1 MKSGSRDMTVGSP
14 LRLLTAF
21 TLPALAGNL
30 LNQVYSITD
39 SIIVGRYLGQT
50 SLAAIGVTMPIVLLT
65 AAMVIGLNVGV
76 GILLSQA
83 FGRKDI
89 GQMRHTFANSLY
101 LALII
106 AVFTTGVGLPLTL
119 PILKLMGTPSA
130 PMAEAASYMHINFAT
145 TIFPLLYYLFNN
157 AFRGMGDS
165 MMALWCLI
173 VSVVI
178 NVFLDILFVA
188 VFGWGVPGTAWATA
202 IAQALSVVFSAV
214 MLYRRFPEMRL
225 RRADFRPDRPLLGE
239 ITKLAVPIA
248 VQTGFNNLGN
258 VVVQSCIN
266 GFGEAVMAAYTAAS
280 RLGTLSLMPAET
292 LGSSMSVFAGQNFGA
307 GRLGRIKKGVKAS
320 WQLNVIISVIL
331 GGVLLVFG
339 KSFIGLFLKDPS
351 REVTTAAYRF
361 LLFAAV
367 PGILNGIMCI
377 YQQTLRGVG
386 KATQAVIGGFMQLG
400 AKVLVA
406 LLGAR
411 VILQLDVV
419 WLAWPVSFVAGTVFP
434 FLVYRRMIRGVPED
448 EPEQNEN
455 TEAKA

>member
-1 MKSGSRDMTVGSP
+1 MKSRARNMTEGNP
-14 LRLLTAF
+14 LKLLTAF

-50 SLAAIGVTMPIVLLT
+50 SLAAIGVTMPVVLLT

-89 GQMRHTFANSLY
+89 DAMRHTFANSFY

-106 AVFTTGVGLPLTL
+106 AIFTTGAGLPLTV
-119 PILKLMGTPSA
+119 PILKLMGTPEG
-130 PMAEAASYMHINFAT
+130 PLKEAAQYMHINFAT
-145 TIFPLLYYLFNN
+145 TIFPLLYFLFNN

-165 MMALWCLI
+165 LTALWCLI
-173 VSVVI
+173 VSVVV

-188 VFGWGVPGTAWATA
+188 GFGWGVPGSAWATA
-202 IAQALSVVFSAV
+202 IAQCLSVIFSVV
-214 MLYRRFPEMRL
+214 MMYRKFPEMHL
-225 RRADFRPDRPLLGE
+225 KKEDFRLDKPLLGK

-258 VVVQSCIN
+258 IVVQSCIN
-266 GFGEAVMAAYTAAS
+266 GFGEAIMAAYTAAS

-292 LGSSMSVFAGQNFGA
+292 VGSSLSVYAGQNFGA
-307 GRLGRIKKGVKAS
+307 GKRDRIRRGVRAS
-320 WQLNVIISVIL
+320 WLMNVVISVVL
-331 GGVLLVFG
+331 GAALIFCGRLC
-339 KSFIGLFLKDPS
+339 IRLFLTEPS
-351 REVTTAAYRF
+351 EEVTTAAYRY

-367 PGILNGIMCI
+367 PGLLNGIMCI

-386 KATQAVIGGFMQLG
+386 KATQAVVGGFMQLG

-406 LLGAR
+406 LLGAH
-411 VILQLDVV
+411 LFMNLDVV
-419 WLAWPVSFVAGTVFP
+419 WLAWPISFVAGTVFP
-434 FLVYRRMIRGVPED
+434 FIIYRREFAGDPVPE
-448 EPEQNEN
+448 
-455 TEAKA
+455 EA

>member
-1 MKSGSRDMTVGSP
+1 MKSGSRDMTTGSP

-65 AAMVIGLNVGV
+65 AAMVIGLNIGV

-89 GQMRHTFANSLY
+89 DQMRHTFANSFY

-106 AVFTTGVGLPLTL
+106 AVFTTGVGLPLTV
-119 PILKLMGTPSA
+119 PILKLMGTPAA
-130 PMAEAASYMHINFAT
+130 PMAEAASYLHINFAT
-145 TIFPLLYYLFNN
+145 TIFPLLYFLFNN

-165 MMALWCLI
+165 MTALWCLI

-178 NVFLDILFVA
+178 NIFLDILFVA
-188 VFGWGVPGTAWATA
+188 VFGWGVPGSAWATA
-202 IAQALSVVFSAV
+202 IAQALSVVFSV
-214 MLYRRFPEMRL
+214 IMLYRRFPEMHLKRM
-225 RRADFRPDRPLLGE
+225 DFRLDRPLLGA

-292 LGSSMSVFAGQNFGA
+292 LGSSMSVYAGQNYGA
-307 GRLGRIKKGVKAS
+307 GKLGRIRKGVKAS
-320 WQLNVIISVIL
+320 WQMNVVISVVL
-331 GGVLLVFG
+331 GGALLIFG
-339 KSFIGLFLKDPS
+339 KMSVGLFLKDPS
-351 REVTTAAYRF
+351 PEVTTTAYRF

-377 YQQTLRGVG
+377 YQQTLRGVD

-400 AKVLVA
+400 AKVLTA
-406 LLGAR
+406 LLGAK
-411 VILQLDVV
+411 VFLKLDMV
-419 WLAWPVSFVAGTVFP
+419 WLAWPISFVAGTIFP
-434 FLVYRRMIRGVPED
+434 FIVYQRMFHGVSDRES
-448 EPEQNEN
+448 EQQV
-455 TEAKA
+455 

>member
-1 MKSGSRDMTVGSP
+1 MSSGSRDMTTGSP

-83 FGRKDI
+83 FGRKDA
-89 GQMRHTFANSLY
+89 GRMRHVFANSFY

-106 AVFTTGVGLPLTL
+106 AAFTTGVGIPLTV
-119 PILKLMGTPSA
+119 PILKLLGTPAA
-130 PMAEAASYMHINFAT
+130 PMAEAAAYMHVNFAT

-165 MMALWCLI
+165 MTALWCLI

-188 VFGWGVPGTAWATA
+188 VLGWGVPGTAWATA

-214 MLYRRFPEMRL
+214 MLWRRFPEMRL
-225 RRADFRPDRPLLGE
+225 RREDFRLDGPLLGE

-258 VVVQSCIN
+258 VVVQGCIN

-307 GRLGRIKKGVKAS
+307 GRLGRIRKGVRAS
-320 WQLNVIISVIL
+320 WQLNVIVSVIL
-331 GGVLLVFG
+331 GGVLLLFG
-339 KSFIGLFLKDPS
+339 RSFIGLFLEDPGP
-351 REVTTAAYRF
+351 EVTTAAYRF

-367 PGILNGIMCI
+367 PGILNGVMCI

-386 KATQAVIGGFMQLG
+386 KATEAVIGGFMQLG

-411 VILQLDVV
+411 VFLQLDVV
-419 WLAWPVSFVAGTVFP
+419 WLAWPVSFAAGAVFP
-434 FLVYRRMIRGVPED
+434 FFVYRRMLRGVGE
-448 EPEQNEN
+448 EE
-455 TEAKA
+455 TESGE

>member
-1 MKSGSRDMTVGSP
+1 MTIGSP
-14 LRLLTAF
+14 LQLLTAF

-65 AAMVIGLNVGV
+65 AAMVIGLNIGV

-89 GQMRHTFANSLY
+89 DQMRHTFANSFY

-106 AVFTTGVGLPLTL
+106 AVFTTGVGLPLTV
-119 PILKLMGTPSA
+119 PILKLMGTPAA
-130 PMAEAASYMHINFAT
+130 PMAEAASYLHINFAT
-145 TIFPLLYYLFNN
+145 TIFPLLYFLFNN

-165 MMALWCLI
+165 MTALWCLI

-178 NVFLDILFVA
+178 NIFLDILFVA
-188 VFGWGVPGTAWATA
+188 VFGWGVPGSAWATA
-202 IAQALSVVFSAV
+202 IAQALSVVFSV
-214 MLYRRFPEMRL
+214 IMLYRRFPEMHLKRK
-225 RRADFRPDRPLLGE
+225 DFRLDRPLLGA

-292 LGSSMSVFAGQNFGA
+292 LGSSMSVYAGQNYGA
-307 GRLGRIKKGVKAS
+307 GKLGRIRKGVKAS
-320 WQLNVIISVIL
+320 WQMNVIISVIL
-331 GGVLLVFG
+331 GSALLIFG
-339 KSFIGLFLKDPS
+339 KMSVGLFLKDPS
-351 REVTTAAYRF
+351 PEVTTTAYRF

-377 YQQTLRGVG
+377 YQQTLRGVD

-400 AKVLVA
+400 AKVLTA
-406 LLGAR
+406 LLGAK
-411 VILQLDVV
+411 VFLKLDMV
-419 WLAWPVSFVAGTVFP
+419 WLAWPISFVAGTIFP
-434 FLVYRRMIRGVPED
+434 FIVYQRMFHGVSDRES
-448 EPEQNEN
+448 EQQV
-455 TEAKA
+455 

>member
-1 MKSGSRDMTVGSP
+1 MTIGSP
-14 LRLLTAF
+14 LQLLTAF

-65 AAMVIGLNVGV
+65 AAMVIGLNIGV

-89 GQMRHTFANSLY
+89 DQMRHTFANSFY

-106 AVFTTGVGLPLTL
+106 AVFTTGVGLPLTV
-119 PILKLMGTPSA
+119 PILKLMGTPAA
-130 PMAEAASYMHINFAT
+130 PMAEAASYLHINFAT
-145 TIFPLLYYLFNN
+145 TIFPLLYFLFNN

-165 MMALWCLI
+165 MTALWCLI

-178 NVFLDILFVA
+178 NIFLDILFVA
-188 VFGWGVPGTAWATA
+188 VFGWGVPGSAWATA
-202 IAQALSVVFSAV
+202 IAQALSVVFSV
-214 MLYRRFPEMRL
+214 IMLYRRFPEMHLKRM
-225 RRADFRPDRPLLGE
+225 DFRLDRPLLGA

-292 LGSSMSVFAGQNFGA
+292 LGSSMSVYAGQNYGA
-307 GRLGRIKKGVKAS
+307 GKLGRIRKGVKAS
-320 WQLNVIISVIL
+320 WQMNVVISVVL
-331 GGVLLVFG
+331 GGALLIFG
-339 KSFIGLFLKDPS
+339 KMSVGLFLKDPS
-351 REVTTAAYRF
+351 PEVTTTAYRF

-377 YQQTLRGVG
+377 YQQTLRGVD

-400 AKVLVA
+400 AKVLTA
-406 LLGAR
+406 LLGAK
-411 VILQLDVV
+411 VFLKLDMV
-419 WLAWPVSFVAGTVFP
+419 WLAWPISFVAGTIFP
-434 FLVYRRMIRGVPED
+434 FIVYQRMFHGVSD
-448 EPEQNEN
+448 REPVQQV
-455 TEAKA
+455 

>member
-1 MKSGSRDMTVGSP
+1 MRSGSRDMTAGSP
-14 LRLLTAF
+14 LKLLTAF

-106 AVFTTGVGLPLTL
+106 AVFTTALGLPLTV
-119 PILKLMGTPSA
+119 PILKLMGTPAA
-130 PMAEAASYMHINFAT
+130 PLAEAASYMHINFAT

-165 MMALWCLI
+165 MTALWCLI
-173 VSVVI
+173 VSVVVNI
-178 NVFLDILFVA
+178 FLDILFVA
-188 VFGWGVPGTAWATA
+188 VFDWGVPGTAWATA
-202 IAQALSVVFSAV
+202 IAQALSVVFSAI
-214 MLYRRFPEMRL
+214 MLWRRFPEMRL
-225 RRADFRPDRPLLGE
+225 KREDFRPDRPLLGE

-292 LGSSMSVFAGQNFGA
+292 LGSSMSVFAGQNYGA
-307 GRLGRIKKGVKAS
+307 GRLGRIRKGVKAS
-320 WQLNVIISVIL
+320 WQLNILISVIL
-331 GGVLLVFG
+331 GGVLLLFG
-339 KSFIGLFLKDPS
+339 KSFIRLFLADPGP
-351 REVTTAAYRF
+351 EVTTAAYRF
-361 LLFAAV
+361 LLFAAG

-400 AKVLVA
+400 AKVLAA

-411 VILQLDVV
+411 VFLQLDVV
-419 WLAWPVSFVAGTVFP
+419 WLAWPISFIAGAVFP
-434 FLVYRRMIRGVPED
+434 FFVYRRMIRGAGE
-448 EPEQNEN
+448 E
-455 TEAKA
+455 

>member
-1 MKSGSRDMTVGSP
+1 MKSTSRDMTSGSP

-21 TLPALAGNL
+21 SLPALAGNL

-89 GQMRHTFANSLY
+89 GQMRHTFANSFY

-106 AVFTTGVGLPLTL
+106 AAFTTGVGLPLTV
-119 PILKLMGTPSA
+119 PILKLMGTPAA
-130 PMAEAASYMHINFAT
+130 PMAEAAAYMHINFAT

-165 MMALWCLI
+165 MTALWCLI
-173 VSVVI
+173 VSVVVK
-178 NVFLDILFVA
+178 VFLDILFVA

-202 IAQALSVVFSAV
+202 IAQAMSVVFSAV

-225 RRADFRPDRPLLGE
+225 KREDFRPDRPLLGE

-307 GRLGRIKKGVKAS
+307 GRLGRIRKGVKAS
-320 WQLNVIISVIL
+320 WQLNILVSVIL
-331 GGVLLVFG
+331 SGGLLIFG
-339 KSFIGLFLKDPS
+339 KLGIGLFLKDPS
-351 REVTTAAYRF
+351 EEVTTAAYRF

-386 KATQAVIGGFMQLG
+386 KATQAVVGGFMQLG

-411 VILQLDVV
+411 VFLQLDVV
-419 WLAWPVSFVAGTVFP
+419 WLAWPVSFVAGTVYP
-434 FLVYRRMIRGVPED
+434 IIVYRRMIRGVPDE
-448 EPEQNEN
+448 EPE
-455 TEAKA
+455 T

>member
-1 MKSGSRDMTVGSP
+1 MKSGKKDMTVGSP
-14 LRLLTAF
+14 LKLLTAF

-89 GQMRHTFANSLY
+89 DQMRHTFANSFY

-106 AVFTTGVGLPLTL
+106 AVFTTGVGLPLTV
-119 PILKLMGTPSA
+119 PILKLMGTPAA

-145 TIFPLLYYLFNN
+145 TIFPLLYFLFNN

-165 MMALWCLI
+165 MTALWCLI
-173 VSVVI
+173 VSVVV

-188 VFGWGVPGTAWATA
+188 VFGWGVPGSAWATA
-202 IAQALSVVFSAV
+202 IAQALSVVFSV
-214 MLYRRFPEMRL
+214 IMLYRRFPEMHLKRE
-225 RRADFRPDRPLLGE
+225 DFRLDRPLLGA

-258 VVVQSCIN
+258 VVVQGCIN

-292 LGSSMSVFAGQNFGA
+292 LGSSMSVYAGQNFGA
-307 GRLGRIKKGVKAS
+307 GRHGRIRAGVKAS
-320 WQLNVIISVIL
+320 WQLNVVISV
-331 GGVLLVFG
+331 VLSGALLIFG
-339 KSFIGLFLKDPS
+339 KSCIGLFLKEPS
-351 REVTTAAYRF
+351 AEVTTAAYRF

-406 LLGAR
+406 LLGAK
-411 VILQLDVV
+411 VFMQLDVV
-419 WLAWPVSFVAGTVFP
+419 WLAWPISFVAGTVFP
-434 FLVYRRMIRGVPED
+434 FFAYRKMFRGVPED
-448 EPEQNEN
+448 ESVS
-455 TEAKA
+455 T

>member
-1 MKSGSRDMTVGSP
+1 MTIGSP
-14 LRLLTAF
+14 LQLLTAF

-65 AAMVIGLNVGV
+65 AAMVIGLNIGV

-89 GQMRHTFANSLY
+89 DQMRHTFANSFY

-106 AVFTTGVGLPLTL
+106 AVFTTGVGLPLTV
-119 PILKLMGTPSA
+119 PILKLMGTPAA
-130 PMAEAASYMHINFAT
+130 PMAEAASYLHINFAT
-145 TIFPLLYYLFNN
+145 TIFPLLYFLFNN

-165 MMALWCLI
+165 MTALWCLI

-178 NVFLDILFVA
+178 NIFLDILFVA
-188 VFGWGVPGTAWATA
+188 VFSWGVPGSAWATA
-202 IAQALSVVFSAV
+202 IAQALSVVFSV
-214 MLYRRFPEMRL
+214 IMLYRRFPEMHLKRK
-225 RRADFRPDRPLLGE
+225 DFRLDRPLLGA

-292 LGSSMSVFAGQNFGA
+292 LGSSMSVYAGQNYGA
-307 GRLGRIKKGVKAS
+307 GKLWRIRKGVKAS
-320 WQLNVIISVIL
+320 WQMNVIISVIL
-331 GGVLLVFG
+331 GSALLIFG
-339 KSFIGLFLKDPS
+339 KMSVGLFLKDPS
-351 REVTTAAYRF
+351 PEVTTTAYRY

-377 YQQTLRGVG
+377 YQQTLRGVD

-400 AKVLVA
+400 AKVLAA
-406 LLGAR
+406 LLGAK
-411 VILQLDVV
+411 VFLKLDMV
-419 WLAWPVSFVAGTVFP
+419 WLAWPISFVAGTIFP
-434 FLVYRRMIRGVPED
+434 FIVYQRMFHGVSDRES
-448 EPEQNEN
+448 EQQV
-455 TEAKA
+455 

>member
-1 MKSGSRDMTVGSP
+1 MKSSSIDMTGGSP

-65 AAMVIGLNVGV
+65 SAMVIGLNVGV

-89 GQMRHTFANSLY
+89 GQMRHTFANSFY

-106 AVFTTGVGLPLTL
+106 AVFTTGVGLPLTV
-119 PILKLMGTPSA
+119 PILKLMGTPAA
-130 PMAEAASYMHINFAT
+130 PLAEAAAYMHINFAT

-165 MMALWCLI
+165 MTALWCLI

-178 NVFLDILFVA
+178 NIFLDILFVA
-188 VFGWGVPGTAWATA
+188 VFRWGVPGTAWATA

-214 MLYRRFPEMRL
+214 MLYRRFPAMRL
-225 RRADFRPDRPLLGE
+225 RREDFRLDRPLLGE

-248 VQTGFNNLGN
+248 MQTGFNNLGN
-258 VVVQSCIN
+258 VVVQGCIN

-307 GRLGRIKKGVKAS
+307 GKLGRIKKGVKAS
-320 WQLNVIISVIL
+320 WQLNAVISVIL

-339 KSFIGLFLKDPS
+339 KSCIGLFLKDPS
-351 REVTTAAYRF
+351 EEVTSAAYRF

-386 KATQAVIGGFMQLG
+386 KATEAVIGGFMQLG
-400 AKVLVA
+400 AKVLAA

-411 VILQLDVV
+411 VFLQLDVV
-419 WLAWPVSFVAGTVFP
+419 WLAWPISFVAGTVFP
-434 FLVYRRMIRGVPED
+434 FLVYRKVFRSVSEGETPES
-448 EPEQNEN
+448 
-455 TEAKA
+455 AKPL

>member
-1 MKSGSRDMTVGSP
+1 MTAGSP
-14 LRLLTAF
+14 LKLLTAF

-106 AVFTTGVGLPLTL
+106 AVFTTALGLPLTV
-119 PILKLMGTPSA
+119 PILKLMGTPAA
-130 PMAEAASYMHINFAT
+130 PLAEAASYMHINFAT

-165 MMALWCLI
+165 MTALWCLI
-173 VSVVI
+173 VSVVVNI
-178 NVFLDILFVA
+178 FLDILFVA
-188 VFGWGVPGTAWATA
+188 VFDWGVPGTAWATA
-202 IAQALSVVFSAV
+202 IAQALSVVFSAI
-214 MLYRRFPEMRL
+214 MLWRRFPEMRL
-225 RRADFRPDRPLLGE
+225 KREDFRPDRPLLGE

-292 LGSSMSVFAGQNFGA
+292 LGSSMSVFAGQNYGA
-307 GRLGRIKKGVKAS
+307 GRLGRIRKGVKAS
-320 WQLNVIISVIL
+320 WQLNILISVIL
-331 GGVLLVFG
+331 GGVLLLFG
-339 KSFIGLFLKDPS
+339 KSFIRLFLADPGP
-351 REVTTAAYRF
+351 EVTTAAYRF

-400 AKVLVA
+400 AKVLAA

-411 VILQLDVV
+411 VFLQLDVV
-419 WLAWPVSFVAGTVFP
+419 WLAWPISFIAGAVFP
-434 FLVYRRMIRGVPED
+434 FFVYRRMIRGAGE
-448 EPEQNEN
+448 E
-455 TEAKA
+455 

>member
-1 MKSGSRDMTVGSP
+1 MTIGSP
-14 LRLLTAF
+14 LQLLTAF

-65 AAMVIGLNVGV
+65 AAMVIGLNIGV

-89 GQMRHTFANSLY
+89 DQMRHTFANSFY

-106 AVFTTGVGLPLTL
+106 AVFTTGVGLPLTV
-119 PILKLMGTPSA
+119 PILKLMGTPAA
-130 PMAEAASYMHINFAT
+130 PMAEAASYLHINFAT
-145 TIFPLLYYLFNN
+145 TIFPLLYFLFNN

-165 MMALWCLI
+165 MTALWCLI

-178 NVFLDILFVA
+178 NIFLDILFVA
-188 VFGWGVPGTAWATA
+188 VFGWGVPGSAWATA
-202 IAQALSVVFSAV
+202 IAQALSVVFSV
-214 MLYRRFPEMRL
+214 IMLYRRFPEMHLKRK
-225 RRADFRPDRPLLGE
+225 DFRLDRPLLGA

-292 LGSSMSVFAGQNFGA
+292 LGSSMSVYAGQNYGA
-307 GRLGRIKKGVKAS
+307 GKLGRIRKGVKAS
-320 WQLNVIISVIL
+320 WQMNVIISVIL
-331 GGVLLVFG
+331 GSALLIFG
-339 KSFIGLFLKDPS
+339 KMSVGLFLKDPS
-351 REVTTAAYRF
+351 PEVTTTAYRF

-377 YQQTLRGVG
+377 YQQTLRGVD

-400 AKVLVA
+400 AKVLAA
-406 LLGAR
+406 LLGAK
-411 VILQLDVV
+411 VFLKLDMV
-419 WLAWPVSFVAGTVFP
+419 WLAWPISFVAGTIFP
-434 FLVYRRMIRGVPED
+434 FIVYQRMFHGVSDRES
-448 EPEQNEN
+448 EQQV
-455 TEAKA
+455 

>member
-1 MKSGSRDMTVGSP
+1 MKSRSRDMTIGSP

-89 GQMRHTFANSLY
+89 DQMRHTFANSFY

-106 AVFTTGVGLPLTL
+106 AVFTTGVGLPLTV
-119 PILKLMGTPSA
+119 PILKLMGTPAA

-165 MMALWCLI
+165 MTALWCLI

-188 VFGWGVPGTAWATA
+188 VLGWGVPGSAWATA
-202 IAQALSVVFSAV
+202 IAQALSVVFSAI

-225 RRADFRPDRPLLGE
+225 KRADFRLDRPLLGA

-258 VVVQSCIN
+258 VVVQGCIN

-292 LGSSMSVFAGQNFGA
+292 LGSSMSVYAGQNYGA

-320 WQLNVIISVIL
+320 WQLNIIISVVL
-331 GGVLLVFG
+331 GAVLLIFG
-339 KSFIGLFLKDPS
+339 KASIGLFLKEPS
-351 REVTTAAYRF
+351 QEVTTTAYRF

-367 PGILNGIMCI
+367 PGILNGVMCI

-400 AKVLVA
+400 AKVLAA

-411 VILQLDVV
+411 VFMSLDVV
-419 WLAWPVSFVAGTVFP
+419 WLAWPISFVAGTVFP
-434 FLVYRRMIRGVPED
+434 FVVYRRMFRGVTDGES
-448 EPEQNEN
+448 EN
-455 TEAKA
+455 GLN

>member
-1 MKSGSRDMTVGSP
+1 MTTGSP

-65 AAMVIGLNVGV
+65 AAMVVGLNVGV

-89 GQMRHTFANSLY
+89 EQMRHTFANSFY

-106 AVFTTGVGLPLTL
+106 ALFTMSVGLPLTV

-130 PMAEAASYMHINFAT
+130 PMAEAASYLHINFAT
-145 TIFPLLYYLFNN
+145 TIFPLLYFLFNN

-165 MMALWCLI
+165 MTALWCLI

-178 NVFLDILFVA
+178 NIFLDILFVA
-188 VFGWGVPGTAWATA
+188 VFGWGVAGTAWATA
-202 IAQALSVVFSAV
+202 IAQALSVVFSVV
-214 MLYRRFPEMRL
+214 MLYRRFPEMHLKRE
-225 RRADFRPDRPLLGE
+225 DFRLDRPLLGA

-280 RLGTLSLMPAET
+280 RVGTLSLMPAET
-292 LGSSMSVFAGQNFGA
+292 LGSAMSVFAGQNFGA
-307 GRLGRIKKGVKAS
+307 GKPGRIKKGVKAS
-320 WQLNVIISVIL
+320 WQLNIIVS
-331 GGVLLVFG
+331 VLLGAALLIFG
-339 KSFIGLFLKDPS
+339 KSCIGLFLKDPS
-351 REVTTAAYRF
+351 PEVATAAYRF

-411 VILQLDVV
+411 VFLHLDVV
-419 WLAWPVSFVAGTVFP
+419 WLAWPISFAAGTVFP
-434 FLVYRRMIRGVPED
+434 FLVYRKMFRGVSD
-448 EPEQNEN
+448 AEPAS
-455 TEAKA
+455 EAS

>member
-1 MKSGSRDMTVGSP
+1 MKSSSKDMTAGSP

-65 AAMVIGLNVGV
+65 SAMVIGLNVGV

-83 FGRKDI
+83 FGRKDA
-89 GQMRHTFANSLY
+89 GQMRHTFANSFY

-106 AVFTTGVGLPLTL
+106 AVFTTGVGLPLTV
-119 PILKLMGTPSA
+119 PILKLMGTPAA
-130 PMAEAASYMHINFAT
+130 PLAEAASYMHINFAT

-165 MMALWCLI
+165 MTALWCLI

-178 NVFLDILFVA
+178 NIFLDILFVA
-188 VFGWGVPGTAWATA
+188 VFSWGVPGTAWATA
-202 IAQALSVVFSAV
+202 IAQALSVVFSAI
-214 MLYRRFPEMRL
+214 MLWRRFPEMRL
-225 RRADFRPDRPLLGE
+225 TREDFRPDRSLLGQ

-258 VVVQSCIN
+258 VVVQGCIN

-307 GRLGRIKKGVKAS
+307 GKLGRIKKGVGAS
-320 WQLNVIISVIL
+320 WQLNAVISVIL
-331 GGVLLVFG
+331 GGVLLIFG
-339 KSFIGLFLKDPS
+339 RSCVGLFLKDPGE
-351 REVTTAAYRF
+351 EVATAAYRF

-367 PGILNGIMCI
+367 PGILNGVMCI

-386 KATQAVIGGFMQLG
+386 KATEAVVGGFMQLG
-400 AKVLVA
+400 AKVLAAV
-406 LLGAR
+406 LGAR
-411 VILQLDVV
+411 VFRQLDVV
-419 WLAWPVSFVAGTVFP
+419 WLAWPISFVAGTVFP
-434 FLVYRRMIRGVPED
+434 LIVYRRMFRRISD
-448 EPEQNEN
+448 A
-455 TEAKA
+455 EAAEEA

>member
-1 MKSGSRDMTVGSP
+1 MKSGKKDMTVGSP
-14 LRLLTAF
+14 LKLLTAF

-89 GQMRHTFANSLY
+89 DQMRHTFANSFY

-106 AVFTTGVGLPLTL
+106 AVFTTGVGLPLTV
-119 PILKLMGTPSA
+119 PILKLMGTPAA

-145 TIFPLLYYLFNN
+145 TIFPLLYFLFNN

-165 MMALWCLI
+165 MTALWCLI
-173 VSVVI
+173 VSVVV

-188 VFGWGVPGTAWATA
+188 VFGWGVPGSAWATA
-202 IAQALSVVFSAV
+202 IAQALSVVFSV
-214 MLYRRFPEMRL
+214 IMLYRRFPEMHLKRE
-225 RRADFRPDRPLLGE
+225 DFRLDRPLLGA

-258 VVVQSCIN
+258 VVVQGCIN

-292 LGSSMSVFAGQNFGA
+292 LGSSMSVYAGQNFGA
-307 GRLGRIKKGVKAS
+307 GRHGRIRAGVKAS
-320 WQLNVIISVIL
+320 WQLNVIISV
-331 GGVLLVFG
+331 VLSGALLIFG
-339 KSFIGLFLKDPS
+339 KSCIGLFLKEPS
-351 REVTTAAYRF
+351 AEVTTAAYRF
-361 LLFAAV
+361 LLFAAM

-406 LLGAR
+406 LLGAK
-411 VILQLDVV
+411 VFMQLDVV
-419 WLAWPVSFVAGTVFP
+419 WLAWPISFVAGTVFP
-434 FLVYRRMIRGVPED
+434 FFAYHKMFRGVPED
-448 EPEQNEN
+448 EPAS
-455 TEAKA
+455 T

>member
-1 MKSGSRDMTVGSP
+1 MKSGKRDMTTGSP

-65 AAMVIGLNVGV
+65 AAMVIGLNIGV

-83 FGRKDI
+83 FGRRDI
-89 GQMRHTFANSLY
+89 DQMRHTFANSFY
-101 LALII
+101 LALVI
-106 AVFTTGVGLPLTL
+106 AVFTTGVGLPLTV
-119 PILKLMGTPSA
+119 PILKLMGTPA
-130 PMAEAASYMHINFAT
+130 GPMSEAAAYLHINFAT
-145 TIFPLLYYLFNN
+145 TIFPLLYFLFNN

-165 MMALWCLI
+165 MTALWCLI
-173 VSVVI
+173 VSVVVNI
-178 NVFLDILFVA
+178 FLDILFVA
-188 VFGWGVPGTAWATA
+188 VFGWGVPGSAWATA
-202 IAQALSVVFSAV
+202 IAQALSVVFSVV
-214 MLYRRFPEMRL
+214 MLYRRFPEMHLKRE
-225 RRADFRPDRPLLGE
+225 DFRFDRPLLGQ

-258 VVVQSCIN
+258 VVVQGCIN

-292 LGSSMSVFAGQNFGA
+292 LGASMSVFAGQNFGA
-307 GRLGRIKKGVKAS
+307 RKLGRIKKGVAAS
-320 WQLNVIISVIL
+320 WQLNIIISVIL
-331 GGVLLVFG
+331 SGALLAFG
-339 KSFIGLFLKDPS
+339 RFGIGLFLKDPTP
-351 REVTTAAYRF
+351 EVTTAAYRF

-367 PGILNGIMCI
+367 PGLLNGIMCI

-386 KATQAVIGGFMQLG
+386 RATEAVIGGFMQLG

-411 VILQLDVV
+411 VFLQLDVV
-419 WLAWPVSFVAGTVFP
+419 WLAWPISFVAGTIFP
-434 FLVYRRMIRGVPED
+434 WLVYRRDFRGASD
-448 EPEQNEN
+448 EQSEPAE
-455 TEAKA
+455 

>member
-1 MKSGSRDMTVGSP
+1 MKSSSIDMTGGSP

-65 AAMVIGLNVGV
+65 SAMVIGLNVGV

-83 FGRKDI
+83 FGRRDI
-89 GQMRHTFANSLY
+89 GGMRHTLANSFY
-101 LALII
+101 LAVII
-106 AVFTTGVGLPLTL
+106 AAFTTAVGIPLTV
-119 PILKLMGTPSA
+119 PILKLMGTPAA
-130 PMAEAASYMHINFAT
+130 PMAEAAAYMHINFAT

-165 MMALWCLI
+165 LTALWCLI

-178 NVFLDILFVA
+178 NIFLDILFVA
-188 VFGWGVPGTAWATA
+188 VFSWGVPGTAWTTA
-202 IAQALSVVFSAV
+202 IAQALSVAFSAA
-214 MLYRRFPEMRL
+214 MLWRRFPEMRL
-225 RRADFRPDRPLLGE
+225 RREDFRIDRPLLGR

-307 GRLGRIKKGVKAS
+307 GRLGRIKAGVRAS
-320 WQLNVIISVIL
+320 WQLNAVISVLL
-331 GGVLLVFG
+331 GGVLLLFG
-339 KSFIGLFLKDPS
+339 KSFVGLFLKDPGP
-351 REVTTAAYRF
+351 EVTTAAYRF

-386 KATQAVIGGFMQLG
+386 KATEAVIGGFMQLG
-400 AKVLVA
+400 AKVLAA

-411 VILQLDVV
+411 VFLQLDVV
-419 WLAWPVSFVAGTVFP
+419 WLAWPISFVAGTVFP
-434 FLVYRRMIRGVPED
+434 FLVYRRMFRSGADGAPGPE
-448 EPEQNEN
+448 
-455 TEAKA
+455 A

>member
-1 MKSGSRDMTVGSP
+1 MRPNAKDMTAGSP
-14 LRLLTAF
+14 LRLLTVF

-83 FGRKDI
+83 FGRKDL
-89 GQMRHTFANSLY
+89 GQMRHTFANSFY
-101 LALII
+101 LALLI
-106 AVFTTGVGLPLTL
+106 AVFTTGVGLPLTV
-119 PILKLMGTPSA
+119 PILKLMGTPAA

-165 MMALWCLI
+165 MTALWCLI
-173 VSVVI
+173 VSVVV

-188 VFGWGVPGTAWATA
+188 VFHWGVPGTAWATA
-202 IAQALSVVFSAV
+202 IAQALSVVFSAA

-225 RRADFRPDRPLLGE
+225 RREDFRPDRPLLGE

-307 GRLGRIKKGVKAS
+307 GRPGRIKTGIRAS
-320 WQLNVIISVIL
+320 WQLNVVVSVIL
-331 GGVLLVFG
+331 GVALLIFG
-339 KSFIGLFLKDPS
+339 RSCIGLFLKDPGP
-351 REVTTAAYRF
+351 EVTDAAYRF

-377 YQQTLRGVG
+377 YQQTLRGMG
-386 KATQAVIGGFMQLG
+386 KATQAVMGGFMQLG
-400 AKVLVA
+400 AKVLAA

-411 VILQLDVV
+411 VFLQLDGV
-419 WLAWPVSFVAGTVFP
+419 WLARPISFAAGTVYP
-434 FLVYRRMIRGVPED
+434 FLVCRRLLRDVPED
-448 EPEQNEN
+448 PS
-455 TEAKA
+455 